1 MNFLQ
6 TTLEPGMAPGPGL
19 SATETFLY
27 FVVAP
32 IALFL
37 VISALSYAG
46 AYSGSAKRS
55 KKKSL
60 VDHID

>member
-1 MNFLQ
+1 MNFL
-6 TTLEPGMAPGPGL
+6 TTTWEPGMVPGPGL

-32 IALFL
+32 VALFI

-46 AYSGSAKRS
+46 HAKRD
-55 KKKSL
+55 KRKSL
-60 VDHID
+60 VDKID

>member
-1 MNFLQ
+1 MV
-6 TTLEPGMAPGPGL
+6 PGPGL

-32 IALFL
+32 IALFV

-46 AYSGSAKRS
+46 SYSSSNKRNNR
-55 KKKSL
+55 KSS